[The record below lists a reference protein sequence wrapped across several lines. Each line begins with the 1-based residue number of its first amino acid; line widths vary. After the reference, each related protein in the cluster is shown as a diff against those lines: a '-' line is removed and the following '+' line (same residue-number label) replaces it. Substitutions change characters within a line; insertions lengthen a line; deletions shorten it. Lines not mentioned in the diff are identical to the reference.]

1 MDQNTQTQTGAAT
14 TPVTDI
20 SVGGLTDGTPTAQT
34 QSAGATTATTA
45 TAAAGTP
52 VPATQTAAQ
61 SGAASTATAGDDS
74 LFNKFEIPD
83 AVKTQYPDLVP
94 LILQTESMNDDERQ
108 YWFQILP
115 IMTDDQVVKLREILT
130 NEKTQLAEIDKQYHK
145 EVKQINEKHV
155 AEWKDFEKRDK
166 REKLKEAEVKTEEQ
180 EKAEQDQLLNQLNN
194 I

>member
-1 MDQNTQTQTGAAT
+1 MDQNTQTQTTAAGT
-14 TPVTDI
+14 SDI
-20 SVGGLTDGTPTAQT
+20 TVGGLT
-34 QSAGATTATTA
+34 
-45 TAAAGTP
+45 AGTP
-52 VPATQTAAQ
+52 VTGSAATATSTTAVTSATTPATQTAGNQ
-61 SGAASTATAGDDS
+61 TTAGDAG
-74 LFNKFEIPD
+74 LFDKFEIPD
-83 AVKTQYPDLVP
+83 AVKNQYPDLVP

-115 IMTDDQVVKLREILT
+115 IMTDDQVTKLREILT

-155 AEWKDFEKRDK
+155 AEWKEFEKRDK